1 MTKIFVMKRNG
12 EKEPLDIQKIHRVAQ
27 WACEGTIN
35 TSPSE
40 IEQTA
45 QIKFYDGM
53 KTADLHQALID
64 STHDLITKD
73 NQYDLVAGRL
83 AMFDIR
89 KRAYGQH
96 EVPRLYDL
104 IKKNCSE
111 GWYSSDLVNL
121 YTEEEWEIIET
132 FIDHEKDFTIRYSR
146 VSDWTDKYLVQN
158 RITL

>member
-1 MTKIFVMKRNG
+1 MKIYVTKRNG

-27 WACEGTIN
+27 WACEGAVN

-45 QIKFYDGM
+45 RIKFYDGM

-64 STHDLITKD
+64 ATHDLITKD

-96 EVPRLYDL
+96 EVPRLYDI
-104 IKKNCSE
+104 IKKN
-111 GWYSSDLVNL
+111 
-121 YTEEEWEIIET
+121 II
-132 FIDHEKDFTIRYSR
+132 
-146 VSDWTDKYLVQN
+146 
-158 RITL
+158 